1 MTSISKTKLC
11 RANLLAFDPKGSKNS
26 TTLSANWLVT
36 KFSLEAVQRL
46 EAAQWQIRGKTG
58 INFRGKKLS
67 VPRLEI
73 CL

>member
-1 MTSISKTKLC
+1 MTSISKTKPC
-11 RANLLAFDPKGSKNS
+11 RANLMAFDPKGSKHS

-58 INFRGKKLS
+58 NLPLTLPLIWH
-67 VPRLEI
+67 
-73 CL
+73 